1 MKKLLIAMMAMLLPL
16 VAKAHD
22 IEVENA
28 QGVMIYYV
36 WINNSTELAV
46 SYRDSYY
53 WSYRD
58 RYPGEVIIPESVV
71 YDGKT

>member
-1 MKKLLIAMMAMLLPL
+1 MKTLSLLLLTLLLPL

-36 WINNSTELAV
+36 WINNSTELEV
-46 SYRDSYY
+46 SFRGNYSGEYNNEY
-53 WSYRD
+53 S
-58 RYPGEVIIPESVV
+58 GEVIIPESIV
-71 YDGKT
+71 

>member
-1 MKKLLIAMMAMLLPL
+1 MKKLSLLLFTFLFPF

-22 IEVENA
+22 IEVKNA